1 MNRIEAET
9 KATKMIVRCYQMIEL
24 AEQKDH
30 DLYDVIYNV
39 SKDLL
44 SINPKYTKKLQEFA
58 INSKR
63 DLVNPAT
70 LKIVNDLNFGNAT
83 TYLLEA
89 YSDAI
94 VEFFQKEL
102 YMKKD
107 DAYSL
112 WLAIDR
118 DVCDNLGRP

>member
-1 MNRIEAET
+1 MNRIEVET

-39 SKDLL
+39 SEDLL

-83 TYLLEA
+83 T
-89 YSDAI
+89 
-94 VEFFQKEL
+94 
-102 YMKKD
+102 
-107 DAYSL
+107 
-112 WLAIDR
+112 
-118 DVCDNLGRP
+118 